1 MGIFSKTK
9 DLKILERINSK
20 ASVKRHI
27 QFVLGCFLIA
37 ISYNLFLAPNNI
49 VAGGV
54 GGLAIIL
61 NYLTKIDNSIVI
73 LVADILL
80 LILSYFLLGK
90 NKTKA
95 TILGSILFPLF
106 VSLTSN
112 ISAIVDIDTNQL
124 LLISV
129 FGGVVYGFG
138 AGMIYKAGFTT
149 GGTDIINQILS
160 KYLKISM
167 GNSMLYCDGT
177 IVLLTAFVFGP
188 THFMYSIIVLYV
200 ISFMSDRVIL
210 GVSDSKAFYIVTRE
224 EKKIKEYINENSMN
238 NIELLGFLNAEQV
251 KEYVRKSRFVVVPS
265 VWYENCPY
273 SILETLA
280 MGKPIIG
287 SNLGGIPELVK
298 NNKNGLIYKY
308 NNADELTEKMNKLF
322 EDKNLAE
329 ELGRGAKKFA
339 EEEFSKERYY
349 TEIINIYEGVIKNG
363 K

>member
-1 MGIFSKTK
+1 MRIFSKPK
-9 DLKILERINSK
+9 DLKILEKINSK
-20 ASVKRHI
+20 STVKRHI
-27 QFVLGCFLIA
+27 QFILGCFLIA
-37 ISYNLFLAPNNI
+37 VSYNLFLAPNNI

-54 GGLAIIL
+54 GGFAIII
-61 NYLTKIDNSIVI
+61 NYLTGIENFIVI
-73 LVADILL
+73 LIADALL

-90 NKTKA
+90 KKTKA
-95 TILGSILFPLF
+95 TILGSILFPIF

-112 ISAIVDIDTNQL
+112 IGTIIDIDTNQL

-210 GVSDSKAFYIVTRE
+210 GVSDSKAFYIVTQE
-224 EKKIKEYINENSMN
+224 ESKIKEYIIKYLNHGVTVFNAKGGYAKENQTVLMCV
-238 NIELLGFLNAEQV
+238 LPTKDYYKL
-251 KEYVRKSRFVVVPS
+251 KEGIHEIDPNSFFVVTDA
-265 VWYENCPY
+265 YEVF
-273 SILETLA
+273 
-280 MGKPIIG
+280 
-287 SNLGGIPELVK
+287 GGE
-298 NNKNGLIYKY
+298 
-308 NNADELTEKMNKLF
+308 
-322 EDKNLAE
+322 
-329 ELGRGAKKFA
+329 
-339 EEEFSKERYY
+339 
-349 TEIINIYEGVIKNG
+349 
-363 K
+363 

>member
-1 MGIFSKTK
+1 MRIFSKPK
-9 DLKILERINSK
+9 DLKILEKINSK
-20 ASVKRHI
+20 STVKRHI

-37 ISYNLFLAPNNI
+37 VSYNLFLAPNNI

-54 GGLAIIL
+54 GGFAIII
-61 NYLTKIDNSIVI
+61 NYLTGIENFIVI
-73 LVADILL
+73 LIADALL

-90 NKTKA
+90 KKTKA

-106 VSLTSN
+106 VSLTSD
-112 ISAIVDIDTNQL
+112 IGRIIEIDTNQL

-149 GGTDIINQILS
+149 GGTDIINQIIS

-210 GVSDSKAFYIVTRE
+210 GVSDSKAFYIVTQE
-224 EKKIKEYINENSMN
+224 ESKIKEYIIKYLNHGVTVFNAKGGYAKENQTVLMCV
-238 NIELLGFLNAEQV
+238 LPTKDYYKL
-251 KEYVRKSRFVVVPS
+251 KEGIHEIDPNSFFVVTDAYAVF
-265 VWYENCPY
+265 
-273 SILETLA
+273 
-280 MGKPIIG
+280 
-287 SNLGGIPELVK
+287 GGE
-298 NNKNGLIYKY
+298 
-308 NNADELTEKMNKLF
+308 
-322 EDKNLAE
+322 
-329 ELGRGAKKFA
+329 
-339 EEEFSKERYY
+339 
-349 TEIINIYEGVIKNG
+349 
-363 K
+363 